1 VSEPLPDRVPDRVSD
16 ALRLRASDADREKV
30 AGLLRDAFAEGRL
43 SPVEHEERLT
53 AVYAATTYGE
63 LAPLLADLPLA
74 PGSFTVPGA
83 GQVVSVSP
91 GQDLVRHDDDQVAV
105 IDTTR
110 VNEAQGGSFA
120 FMSET
125 KKHGRIIVPPES
137 SQVAV
142 MGNVEIDLSA
152 AVLTS
157 LETVIHTYAIMG
169 AIRIVVP
176 EGVHVVADVQA
187 IMGNAVEP
195 SRSDPPAGAPVLR
208 FTGFAFMG
216 EVKIERT
223 VRRELGGR

>member
-1 VSEPLPDRVPDRVSD
+1 MSEPLPDRVPDRVND

-43 SPVEHEERLT
+43 SPVEHDERLSE
-53 AVYAATTYGE
+53 VYAATTYGD
-63 LAPLLADLPLA
+63 LLPLLADLPLA

-83 GQVVSVSP
+83 GQVVAVSA
-91 GQDLVRHDDDQVAV
+91 GQDLTRRDDDQVAV

-125 KKHGRIIVPPES
+125 KKHGRIILPPDS

-142 MGNVEIDLSA
+142 MGNVELDLSA

-157 LETVIHTYAIMG
+157 VETTIQTFAIMG
-169 AIRIVVP
+169 AIKVVVP
-176 EGVHVVADVQA
+176 EGVHVVVDVQA

-195 SRSDPPAGAPVLR
+195 PRSDPPAGAPVMRIKGL
-208 FTGFAFMG
+208 AFMG
-216 EVKIERT
+216 EVKVERT
-223 VRRELGGR
+223 LRRELGR

>member
-1 VSEPLPDRVPDRVSD
+1 MSEPLPDRVPDRVND

-43 SPVEHEERLT
+43 SPVEHDERLSE
-53 AVYAATTYGE
+53 VYAATTYGD
-63 LAPLLADLPLA
+63 LLPLLSDLPLA
-74 PGSFTVPGA
+74 PGSFAVPGA

-91 GQDLVRHDDDQVAV
+91 GQDLTRRDDDQVAV

-110 VNEAQGGSFA
+110 VSEAQGGSFA

-125 KKHGRIIVPPES
+125 KKHGRIILPPES

-142 MGNVEIDLSA
+142 MGNVELDLSA

-157 LETVIHTYAIMG
+157 VETTIQTFAIMG
-169 AIRIVVP
+169 AIKVVVP
-176 EGVHVVADVQA
+176 EGVHVVVDVQA

-195 SRSDPPAGAPVLR
+195 PRSDPPAGAPVMRIKGL
-208 FTGFAFMG
+208 AFMG
-216 EVKIERT
+216 EVKVERT
-223 VRRELGGR
+223 MRRELGR

>member
-1 VSEPLPDRVPDRVSD
+1 VSEPLPDRVPDRVND

-43 SPVEHEERLT
+43 SPVEHDERLSE
-53 AVYAATTYGE
+53 VYAATTYGD
-63 LAPLLADLPLA
+63 LLPLLSDLPLA
-74 PGSFTVPGA
+74 PGSFAVPGA

-91 GQDLVRHDDDQVAV
+91 GQDLTRRDDDQVAV

-110 VNEAQGGSFA
+110 VSEAQGGSFA

-125 KKHGRIIVPPES
+125 KKHGRIILPPES

-142 MGNVEIDLSA
+142 MGNVELDLSA

-157 LETVIHTYAIMG
+157 VETTIQTFAIMG
-169 AIRIVVP
+169 AIKVVVP
-176 EGVHVVADVQA
+176 EGVHVVVDVQA

-195 SRSDPPAGAPVLR
+195 PRSDPPAGAPVMRIKGL
-208 FTGFAFMG
+208 AFMG
-216 EVKIERT
+216 EVKVERT
-223 VRRELGGR
+223 MRRELGR

>member
-1 VSEPLPDRVPDRVSD
+1 MSEPLPDRVPDRVND

-30 AGLLRDAFAEGRL
+30 AGLLRDAYAEGRL
-43 SPVEHEERLT
+43 SPVEHDERLT
-53 AVYAATTYGE
+53 EVYAATTYGE
-63 LAPLLADLPLA
+63 LLPLLSDLPLA

-91 GQDLVRHDDDQVAV
+91 GQDLARRDDDQVAV

-110 VNEAQGGSFA
+110 VSEAQGGSFA

-125 KKHGRIIVPPES
+125 KKHGRIILPPDS

-142 MGNVEIDLSA
+142 MGNVELDLSG

-157 LETVIHTYAIMG
+157 VETTIQTYAIMG
-169 AIRIVVP
+169 SVSIVVP
-176 EGVHVVADVQA
+176 EGVHVVVDVQA

-195 SRSDPPAGAPVLR
+195 PRSDPPPGAPVMRIKGL
-208 FTGFAFMG
+208 AFMG
-216 EVKIERT
+216 EVKVERT
-223 VRRELGGR
+223 VRRELGR

>member
-1 VSEPLPDRVPDRVSD
+1 MSEPLPDRVPDRIND

-43 SPVEHEERLT
+43 SPVEHDERLSL
-53 AVYAATTYGE
+53 VYAATTYGE
-63 LAPLLADLPLA
+63 LVPLLADLPLP

-83 GQVVSVSP
+83 GQVVNVSP
-91 GQDLVRHDDDQVAV
+91 GQDLARRDDDHVAV

-125 KKHGRIIVPPES
+125 KKHGRIVVPPQS

-142 MGNVEIDLSA
+142 MGNVELDLSG

-157 LETVIHTYAIMG
+157 IETVINTYALMG
-169 AIRIVVP
+169 AVKIVVP
-176 EGVHVVADVQA
+176 EGVHVVSDVVA

-195 SRSDPPAGAPVLR
+195 PRSDPPAGAPVIR

-223 VRRELGGR
+223 VRRELGR